1 MKSICLSLLLAAAVI
16 SVEIP
21 IQRRVVASTLSSGIP
36 IDVDTASKAYVGVIS
51 LGSPGQDFNVAFD
64 LNTPAL
70 WVPDSA
76 CSCGDPCKNEKL
88 CPQLCAA
95 HCCTKSFLGDEKSG
109 SCTNKNV
116 FDTQKSRSYV
126 GGNANV
132 DLKFLGGTVKAA
144 TGYDTLRLGPHYR
157 PGLTANNIQFGRVKD
172 FNQDYE
178 LVNYDGV
185 FGLGFGEVN
194 GISSPI
200 KQLAS
205 HGVIPSALLTAY
217 IYNEGHQ
224 NTVDGVLTI
233 GQVDR
238 RRCENAKVFAETVRT
253 ADAWVFS
260 SPSFNLTTT
269 YGTTNGSWMG
279 VLDFSTDYIQVPQ
292 TALKLIQNYLSGS
305 IDEDGRIIF
314 QCVRSF
320 PLYFNIGGQP
330 LILNTKLFSE
340 RYAGTLCRL
349 KIRATAP
356 SDKYAFRYGWPILQN
371 YCVVLD
377 FNGRLAFTL
386 KRVKFTE

>member
-36 IDVDTASKAYVGVIS
+36 IDFDTASKAYVGVIS

-76 CSCGDPCKNEKL
+76 CSCGDICKNEKL

-126 GGNANV
+126 GGDANV
-132 DLKFLGGTVKAA
+132 SLKFLEGTVEAA
-144 TGYDTLRLGPHYR
+144 TGYETLRIGPHYR
-157 PGLTANNIQFGRVKD
+157 PGLTANNIQFGRVKG
-172 FNQDYE
+172 FNEAYK
-178 LVNYDGV
+178 LVNFDGV
-185 FGLGFGEVN
+185 FGLGFGEVK
-194 GISSPI
+194 GLSSPI

-217 IYNEGHQ
+217 FYNQGHN

-233 GQVDR
+233 GEVDR
-238 RRCENAKVFAETVRT
+238 RRCENVKFFAETVRT
-253 ADAWVFS
+253 ADACVFR
-260 SPSFNLTTT
+260 SPTFNVSAN
-269 YGTTNGSWMG
+269 YGITNGSWLG
-279 VLDFSTDYIQVPQ
+279 VLDFNSDTIHVPPF
-292 TALKLIQNYLSGS
+292 AAKVIANYLSGTV
-305 IDEDGRIIF
+305 DNEGRVIYK
-314 QCVRSF
+314 CGKS
-320 PLYFNIGGQP
+320 LLLCFNIGGQQ
-330 LILNTKLFSE
+330 LALSTTLFEE
-340 RYAGTLCRL
+340 RDVGTLCRL
-349 KIRATAP
+349 KIGATDD
-356 SDKYAFRYGWPILQN
+356 SDKYAF
-371 YCVVLD
+371 
-377 FNGRLAFTL
+377 
-386 KRVKFTE
+386 